1 MPKIKQ
7 LKDKNGKEIYEGDI
21 LKSQVGNYIYIVKY
35 GWYRQIEEVTLSDG
49 RIHTFNYSHM
59 GFFVEWECDGEE
71 FEGTLAITNSNSVL
85 VGNIFENPDLLK

>member
-1 MPKIKQ
+1 M
-7 LKDKNGKEIYEGDI
+7 EIRHERIGR
-21 LKSQVGNYIYIVKY
+21 KY
-35 GWYRQIEEVTLSDG
+35 KMKSDG

-85 VGNIFENPDLLK
+85 VGNIFENPELYKTS

>member
-1 MPKIKQ
+1 MK
-7 LKDKNGKEIYEGDI
+7 
-21 LKSQVGNYIYIVKY
+21 
-35 GWYRQIEEVTLSDG
+35 SDG

-85 VGNIFENPDLLK
+85 VGNIFENPELYKTS